1 MKYYEVDFN
10 ITPCT
15 EASADVLS
23 AMVAECGFEAFEN
36 TAHGI
41 RGWVQQ
47 TLLHKEELDTVIAT
61 FPIENIGITY
71 TVTEAAYENWNAQWE
86 DEGFQPIML
95 YASELPADTEECLV
109 CIHDTRHTDVPYA
122 RFDIMINPCQAF
134 GTGSHQTTR
143 LILRQLLEMD
153 LCGKHVIDAGTGT
166 GILAI
171 MCSMRGAHDVFAY
184 DIDEWSVRNAISNL
198 QLNNLDNVRVCEGD
212 SAVLVQEHRSGVQ
225 PTDLLIANINRN
237 ILLADMPR
245 FASCIKVGGQMLLS
259 GFYGTDAGVLQQK
272 AMELGFHLEVTC
284 TESEWTMLLFRKKA

>member
-47 TLLHKEELDTVIAT
+47 TLFRKEGLDTVIAT

-95 YASELPADTEECLV
+95 YASELPADTGECLV

-122 RFDIMINPCQAF
+122 RFDIRINPCQAF

-143 LILRQLLEMD
+143 LILRQLLCYIPTLLKE
-153 LCGKHVIDAGTGT
+153 LQEVKH
-166 GILAI
+166 
-171 MCSMRGAHDVFAY
+171 
-184 DIDEWSVRNAISNL
+184 
-198 QLNNLDNVRVCEGD
+198 
-212 SAVLVQEHRSGVQ
+212 
-225 PTDLLIANINRN
+225 
-237 ILLADMPR
+237 
-245 FASCIKVGGQMLLS
+245 
-259 GFYGTDAGVLQQK
+259 
-272 AMELGFHLEVTC
+272 
-284 TESEWTMLLFRKKA
+284 